1 MTAEEARIEQTA
13 SAIADWL
20 EHVAK
25 NPANPDIN
33 PLLFALQVECLNTAA
48 QMVRRGDWKSK

>member
-1 MTAEEARIEQTA
+1 MTSEETKTA
-13 SAIADWL
+13 NAIAEWL

-25 NPANPDIN
+25 NPASPDIN
-33 PLLFALQVECLNTAA
+33 PAAFALQVECLSTAA

>member
-1 MTAEEARIEQTA
+1 MTSEETKTA
-13 SAIADWL
+13 NAIADWL

-33 PLLFALQVECLNTAA
+33 PLAFALQVGCLNTAA